1 MTRDEILQDALRV
14 HDAAGCRCD
23 RKYVMCCTNLVLAI
37 LDTNNRI
44 NSDNRSEGAP
54 LVRSDLDQTSRRVDP

>member
-1 MTRDEILQDALRV
+1 MTRDEILQNALRA

-23 RKYVMCCTNLVLAI
+23 RKYVMCCPNLVRAI

-44 NSDNRSEGAP
+44 NSDNGSEDTS